1 MAIHKVL
8 LSINLDT
15 YKNIIKGAYEHDRI
29 NKYEN
34 KKQPSNRIKIAKNY
48 L

>member
-1 MAIHKVL
+1 MRNAY
-8 LSINLDT
+8 LSS
-15 YKNIIKGAYEHDRI
+15 GAYDHDRI

-48 L
+48 V